1 MSRRTFTL
9 LFAGAGALTGTLLG
23 VALFAA
29 PAFMAAAD
37 DTLRDVKNKAL
48 AAVIRA
54 PSAAAKDYNT
64 LVRKLHPDIQKKLY
78 DRRKLIAEA
87 EKAMAEGRAPCKH
100 DCSSAASHFC
110 AVKAGV
116 CMIKPQCRRSETLDA
131 LQAVVEGKRPLPP
144 TPRAVKWIP
153 ANYTGTRP
161 PLHPSARKLV
171 WQVAGAHGGI
181 PGRSA

>member
-54 PSAAAKDYNT
+54 PSAAA
-64 LVRKLHPDIQKKLY
+64 LR
-78 DRRKLIAEA
+78 
-87 EKAMAEGRAPCKH
+87 
-100 DCSSAASHFC
+100 
-110 AVKAGV
+110 
-116 CMIKPQCRRSETLDA
+116 CR
-131 LQAVVEGKRPLPP
+131 
-144 TPRAVKWIP
+144 
-153 ANYTGTRP
+153 
-161 PLHPSARKLV
+161 
-171 WQVAGAHGGI
+171 
-181 PGRSA
+181 